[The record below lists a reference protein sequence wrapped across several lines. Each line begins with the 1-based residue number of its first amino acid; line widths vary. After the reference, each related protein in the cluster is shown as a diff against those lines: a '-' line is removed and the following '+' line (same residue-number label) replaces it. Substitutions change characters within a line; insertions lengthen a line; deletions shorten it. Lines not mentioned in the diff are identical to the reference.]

1 MAFLSASLLAADFAH
16 LARDVQRAGQAGVDA
31 FHFDMM
37 DGHYVPNIALAP
49 QHLAAL
55 RPHTQLP
62 FELHLELANT
72 DQVLSTFQKLA
83 ADLIEV
89 QWDTLTDPLHT
100 FSLIR
105 SHGGRVGLSL
115 NPDIQLGQV
124 RPFLSQLDML
134 LLLSVNPGFGGQP
147 MVSGVPERV
156 FEARRMVEEAK
167 PGLPIAVDGGISMN
181 NAASLVQAGASWLI
195 IGTALFQ
202 SSDLTGFVRDIHSL
216 N

>member
-1 MAFLSASLLAADFAH
+1 MALISASLLAADFAN
-16 LARDVQRAGQAGVDA
+16 LARDVQRAAQAGVDA

-37 DGHYVPNIALAP
+37 DGHYVSNIALAP
-49 QHLAAL
+49 QHLTAL
-55 RPHTQLP
+55 RPYTQLP

-72 DQVLSTFQKLA
+72 DQILSTFQQLA
-83 ADLIEV
+83 ADLILV

-115 NPDIQLGQV
+115 NPDIQLSQV
-124 RPFLSQLDML
+124 RSFLPQLDML

-147 MVSGVPERV
+147 MVSGVQERV
-156 FEARRMVEEAK
+156 LEARRMVDAVK
-167 PGLPIAVDGGISMN
+167 PDLPIAVDGGVSLK
-181 NAASLVQAGASWLI
+181 NAACLVRAGASCLV

-202 SSDLTGFVRDIHSL
+202 ASDLAGFVRDIHSL
-216 N
+216 M